1 MTSGTV
7 LYEKYEGCISFLQ
20 WNSRSLSN
28 ERFHRPSLR
37 RVVNMSD
44 KQHKVSEE
52 QIAVDQMPEEVQR
65 LVEVM
70 IGVNPEWDLGKWLSD
85 QANMALELITVDL
98 TRERMAIEQ
107 RLHRLEAIG
116 RRLNVLDNHDTDPFQ
131 RNIFDCFDLEADPS
145 LNGLGKRTADSE
157 DRLELTGNM
166 ETAMHPANNFIEL
179 LPDGESDDPLL
190 AVVCQMLLIHVET
203 EISRGQPCA
212 TLETI
217 FKHLNSSG
225 ISPEEI
231 DEALD
236 HFLMNGTLIEIDD
249 DCFVPMN

>member
-1 MTSGTV
+1 
-7 LYEKYEGCISFLQ
+7 
-20 WNSRSLSN
+20 
-28 ERFHRPSLR
+28 
-37 RVVNMSD
+37 MSD
-44 KQHKVSEE
+44 KQHKVSEG

-70 IGVNPEWDLGKWLSD
+70 SGVNPEWDLRKWLSS
-85 QANMALELITVDL
+85 QANMALELISVDL
-98 TRERMAIEQ
+98 TRERVAIEQ

-131 RNIFDCFDLEADPS
+131 RNIFDCFDLEVDQG
-145 LNGLGKRTADSE
+145 LNGLGRRTADSE
-157 DRLELTGNM
+157 DRIELTRNV
-166 ETAMHPANNFIEL
+166 EATMHPASNFIEL
-179 LPDGESDDPLL
+179 LPDDESDDPLL

-203 EISRGQPCA
+203 EISQGLSCA

-236 HFLMNGTLIEIDD
+236 HLLMNGTLIEVDD
-249 DCFVPMN
+249 DCFVPKN

>member
-1 MTSGTV
+1 
-7 LYEKYEGCISFLQ
+7 
-20 WNSRSLSN
+20 
-28 ERFHRPSLR
+28 
-37 RVVNMSD
+37 
-44 KQHKVSEE
+44 
-52 QIAVDQMPEEVQR
+52 
-65 LVEVM
+65 
-70 IGVNPEWDLGKWLSD
+70 
-85 QANMALELITVDL
+85 MALELITIDL
-98 TRERMAIEQ
+98 SREKVSIQQ

-116 RRLNVLDNHDTDPFQ
+116 RRLDVLDTQDADPFQ
-131 RNIFDCFDLEADPS
+131 RNIFDCFNLEVDPS
-145 LNGLGKRTADSE
+145 LNGLGKRTAVSE
-157 DRLELTGNM
+157 DHIELSKTS
-166 ETAMHPANNFIEL
+166 EVALHPANNFLEL

-203 EISRGQPCA
+203 ELSQGQHCA

-236 HFLMNGTLIEIDD
+236 HLLMNGTLIEIDD